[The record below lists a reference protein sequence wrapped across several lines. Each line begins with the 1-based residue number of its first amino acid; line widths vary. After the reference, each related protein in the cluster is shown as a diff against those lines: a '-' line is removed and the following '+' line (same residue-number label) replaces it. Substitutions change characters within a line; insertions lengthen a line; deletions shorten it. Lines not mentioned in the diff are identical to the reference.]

1 MNDAAPAAGQSPD
14 DPAARWAAF
23 GVWLERTYL
32 ANGMTRRDLERA
44 SGVQYSTLQRLE
56 DGGRTEGGEWKLPN
70 PSDAT
75 LQRLAQALRVPPAE
89 VYERAGGRARDR
101 NSGRKIAPSRHQRE
115 MEERLELV
123 EEQLRKVMEQLNG
136 DDEETPEPGRG
147 REAG

>member
-1 MNDAAPAAGQSPD
+1 MDDAAHPALPPDDD
-14 DPAARWAAF
+14 DPAGRWRAF

-32 ANGMTRRDLERA
+32 AKGMTRRDLERA

-56 DGGRTEGGEWKLPN
+56 DGGRNEAGDWRLPN

-75 LQRLAQALRVPPAE
+75 LQRLASALGVPVAE

-101 NSGRKIAPSRHQRE
+101 NAGSKIARPRRQQELEDRLATVE
-115 MEERLELV
+115 AQLAEVLERL
-123 EEQLRKVMEQLNG
+123 G
-136 DDEETPEPGRG
+136 GDEETPEPGRG